1 MSVRIT
7 CIKKDSGNHENPYV
21 AIESLGWTEDGT
33 SKTGKSTRLE
43 MYDWVVNK
51 NGKAYVKDAQG
62 NVAYLIGAI
71 SPRGNKYVKTVADE
85 TKTDNLLKLPECQ

>member
-21 AIESLGWTEDGT
+21 AIESLDWINEQTNAT
-33 SKTGKSTRLE
+33 ARTTRLD
-43 MYDWVVNK
+43 MYDFVVNK
-51 NGKAYVKDAQG
+51 KGEAYVKDAQG

-71 SPRGNKYVKTVADE
+71 SPRGTKYVKTVADE
-85 TKTDNLLKLPECQ
+85 TKTDNLLKLSECE

>member
-7 CIKKDSGNHENPYV
+7 CITKDNGNHENPYV
-21 AIESLGWTEDGT
+21 AIESLGWIEDGK
-33 SKTGKSTRLE
+33 SNSGKSTRLE
-43 MYDWVVNK
+43 MYDWVVNQ

-85 TKTDNLLKLPECQ
+85 TKTDNLLKLSEC